1 MSKRKRKTKG
11 TAMNLEE
18 FQAATGGP
26 SRNRDVLPSAPL
38 GEEGRM
44 RRGRGRGGGGYRN
57 FGGRDDARRGR
68 PDNDFMPSRGDSSGN
83 WRNDAPRRN
92 DGPRRDFNRGRG
104 RDEPRDGGFRDNR
117 DEDAGP
123 ELNRSAFGTKRQS
136 TFGGRRDVGRRDE
149 DRGGFDRRRNN
160 IDEDVGFDR
169 SKFGTAAASTPPN
182 RQIGTGG
189 RRDNFPRR
197 ERDRPPPL
205 EDDSREWRR
214 KEPLRVS
221 GPIRGN
227 QDSERNDARSWR
239 REEPM
244 PRRNDREF
252 GRGDFGRNDRDF
264 GRNDRDF
271 GRNDRDFGRPQVDN
285 GSQDWRRR
293 EERRDFVDLGPPPKP
308 KVITLASKEHTWNR
322 KAVNSPQNMRSSPS
336 RRSSHMREPMRRFG
350 PGPETLGVRPVSP
363 PRGKFGPGKFG
374 GTSSGFGADIL
385 AQFSPTLVTSAEF
398 HSAGT
403 TFGRSRLNF
412 NATTT
417 LDPPVT
423 NNRSRSERPQRG
435 PERSDRFSRRPSSPV
450 RMVQQEPAPEYPSL
464 PKNKGTT
471 KSPVHSVAEKRLL
484 REANEQK
491 EREKAEERQRK
502 KEENRRKLKIKEE
515 RIAAVKAHLTESD
528 PNFLEPLSLAVL
540 RTGTMTLELSER
552 AREAKKQ
559 IKNLA
564 LLMVSSILSP
574 EHEECTFRKVL
585 RVIETRDIDEDHQFS
600 LLVLVLKHLCAK
612 AGELRALELI
622 GKSLG
627 RVLVALDCDQEDPR
641 DSLEDLD
648 LRYLAPRL
656 DIEAMLNDAFTKEL
670 SPSKLIKILH
680 QGERQGESVDP
691 AHAEKLMAH
700 LFGRLFSPE
709 WQNKDISLFF
719 DDEIVAALEDIKN
732 FVKPIPMLYT
742 VVQSWFE
749 DDEKIDLKQVLLAT
763 VEKEI
768 LEKQDMLDFQDDIP
782 KKGSPYAKSK
792 RASLFPLTSWFNE
805 LNEELN
811 PPEEYSDD
819 EEEGSSDEE
828 GEEEEEESDE
838 E

>member
-1 MSKRKRKTKG
+1 
-11 TAMNLEE
+11 
-18 FQAATGGP
+18 
-26 SRNRDVLPSAPL
+26 
-38 GEEGRM
+38 M
-44 RRGRGRGGGGYRN
+44 RY
-57 FGGRDDARRGR
+57 
-68 PDNDFMPSRGDSSGN
+68 
-83 WRNDAPRRN
+83 
-92 DGPRRDFNRGRG
+92 
-104 RDEPRDGGFRDNR
+104 
-117 DEDAGP
+117 EDKQRAI
-123 ELNRSAFGTKRQS
+123 Q
-136 TFGGRRDVGRRDE
+136 
-149 DRGGFDRRRNN
+149 
-160 IDEDVGFDR
+160 
-169 SKFGTAAASTPPN
+169 
-182 RQIGTGG
+182 
-189 RRDNFPRR
+189 
-197 ERDRPPPL
+197 
-205 EDDSREWRR
+205 
-214 KEPLRVS
+214 
-221 GPIRGN
+221 
-227 QDSERNDARSWR
+227 
-239 REEPM
+239 REEPPA

-252 GRGDFGRNDRDF
+252 GRSDFGRNDRDF

-271 GRNDRDFGRPQVDN
+271 GRNEREFGRLQVDN

-293 EERRDFVDLGPPPKP
+293 DERRDFVELGPPPKP

-322 KAVNSPQNMRSSPS
+322 KTISPQHVRSPS
-336 RRSSHMREPMRRFG
+336 RRSSNRDPIRRYG
-350 PGPETLGVRPVSP
+350 PGPDSIGVRPVSP
-363 PRGKFGPGKFG
+363 PRGKFGGGKFG

-398 HSAGT
+398 HTAGT
-403 TFGRSRLNF
+403 SFGRSRLNF

-423 NNRSRSERPQRG
+423 NTRRSERPQRG
-435 PERSDRFSRRPSSPV
+435 PEQSDRFSRRASSPV

-464 PKNKGTT
+464 PKNKGAA
-471 KSPVHSVAEKRLL
+471 KSIVQSAAEKRLL
-484 REANEQK
+484 REAHEQK

-502 KEENRRKLKIKEE
+502 KEENRRKLKIIEE
-515 RIAAVKAHLTESD
+515 RIAAVKAHLTEGD
-528 PNFLEPLSLAVL
+528 PNFLAPLSLAVI

-552 AREAKKQ
+552 ARDAKKQ

-574 EHEECTFRKVL
+574 EHEECTFKKIL

-600 LLVLVLKHLCAK
+600 LLVLVLKHLCVK
-612 AGELRALELI
+612 AGELRALEII
-622 GKSLG
+622 GKSLE

-700 LFGRLFSPE
+700 LFRRLFSPE
-709 WQNKDISLFF
+709 WQNKDISLYF
-719 DDEIVAALEDIKN
+719 DEEIVAALEDIKN

-742 VVQSWFE
+742 IVQSWFE

-763 VEKEI
+763 VDKEI

-782 KKGSPYAKSK
+782 DKGSPFAKSK

-805 LNEELN
+805 LNEELH

-819 EEEGSSDEE
+819 EEEGSSEE
-828 GEEEEEESDE
+828 EDDDEEEESDE
-838 E
+838 